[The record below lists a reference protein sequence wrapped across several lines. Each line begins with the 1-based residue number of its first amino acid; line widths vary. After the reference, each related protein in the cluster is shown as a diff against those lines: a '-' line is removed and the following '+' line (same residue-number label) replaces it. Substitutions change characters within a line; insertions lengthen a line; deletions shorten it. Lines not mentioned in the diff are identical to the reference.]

1 MSAIYNFYKELS
13 QDSFVLVY
21 LGEFDDELTSYVM
34 SINDAGKSEMKSS
47 RKKISYLIAESF
59 QNIIRHSDKKNSGG
73 VKVDIPEMFIL
84 RDRNTIHHLV
94 TTNVVKNEY
103 VKSLTEKLESLKN
116 LKNDELNE
124 LYRHLFDKNSTS
136 ERGGAGLGLID
147 MARKSGIAP
156 SFRFIELGSGFSN
169 FFMQVNVLPKSL
181 TTIVS
186 DVDVALD
193 SAITLYDRMTV
204 EKILIAQKG
213 DFSQEAILPLIQL
226 VENNLSIRDEH
237 IGLARRVLFLLI
249 EMLQN
254 MTRHAEKINGMT
266 EGIFYISEKES
277 KNFEINTGNFLKM
290 EDAKLLEAHL
300 KSIFNL
306 DKKELLKKHE
316 EKLLKHQ
323 ESEGNNVG
331 MGLIEICRRSSQRIV
346 YDIFPVENERYFFSL
361 KVKV

>member
-1 MSAIYNFYKELS
+1 MSAIYDFYKELS

-34 SINDAGKSEMKSS
+34 NINEVSKSEMISS
-47 RKKISYLIAESF
+47 KKKISYFIAESF
-59 QNIIRHSDKKNSGG
+59 QNIIRHSDKKNSG
-73 VKVDIPEMFIL
+73 VMKVDIPEMFIL
-84 RDRNTIHHLV
+84 RDRNTVYHLV

-116 LKNDELNE
+116 LNNHELNE
-124 LYRHLFDKNSTS
+124 LYWHLFDKNTTS

-147 MARKSGIAP
+147 MARKSGVAP
-156 SFRFIELGSGFSN
+156 SFRFIDLGSGFSN

-181 TTIVS
+181 TSIVS
-186 DVDVALD
+186 KVDLALD
-193 SAITLYDRMTV
+193 SAIMLYDRMAL

-213 DFSQEAILPLIQL
+213 DFSQEAVLPLIQL
-226 VENNLSIRDEH
+226 VENNLSIRDEQ

-254 MTRHAEKINGMT
+254 MTRHAEKINGIT

-277 KNFEINTGNFLKM
+277 KLFEIITGNFLKK
-290 EDAKLLEAHL
+290 EDAILLEARL
-300 KSIFNL
+300 ESIINL

-316 EKLLKHQ
+316 EILLNHE

-346 YDIFPVENERYFFSL
+346 YDIFPVENGRYFFSL